1 MFNITHENAADVFRR
16 NANAVYRVA
25 LGIVRSPEEAEDIL
39 MECFSQALGRGFND
53 EKHLKYWLMR
63 MAEHRALKV
72 VKSARVSR
80 SVPLEDAHS
89 AQGASAQNTGIN
101 ELLDTVMRLPE
112 ILRTVIYMFYYED
125 MPAADIAQALA
136 ISENTVYKRLAR
148 GRKLLKL
155 TLEEE
160 LQ

>member
-1 MFNITHENAADVFRR
+1 MFRITHENASVVFRQ
-16 NANAVYRVA
+16 NANSVYRVA

-39 MECFSQALGRGFND
+39 MECFTAAISHGEFND

-63 MAEHRALKV
+63 MAEHRALNV
-72 VKSARVSR
+72 VQSARVKR
-80 SVPLEDAHS
+80 SVPLEEAGEQPAPQES
-89 AQGASAQNTGIN
+89 AN
-101 ELLDTVMRLPE
+101 ELLDIVLRLPDM
-112 ILRTVIYMFYYED
+112 LKTVVYMFYYED
-125 MPAADIAQALA
+125 MPAADIAKALD
-136 ISENTVYKRLAR
+136 ISENTVYKRLVR

>member
-25 LGIVRSPEEAEDIL
+25 IGIVRSPEEAEDIL

-63 MAEHRALKV
+63 MAEHRALNV

-89 AQGASAQNTGIN
+89 AQGASVQNAGIN
-101 ELLDTVMRLPE
+101 ELLE

-160 LQ
+160 LL

>member
-1 MFNITHENAADVFRR
+1 MFQITHENAADVFRR

-39 MECFSQALGRGFND
+39 MECFSHALERGFND
-53 EKHLKYWLMR
+53 EKHLKFWLMR
-63 MAEHRALKV
+63 MAEHRALNV

-80 SVPLEDAHS
+80 SVPLDD
-89 AQGASAQNTGIN
+89 AQNAAHEQGGIS

-112 ILRTVIYMFYYED
+112 MLRTVVYMFYYED

-148 GRKLLKL
+148 GRRLLKL
-155 TLEEE
+155 TLEED

>member
-1 MFNITHENAADVFRR
+1 
-16 NANAVYRVA
+16 
-25 LGIVRSPEEAEDIL
+25 
-39 MECFSQALGRGFND
+39 
-53 EKHLKYWLMR
+53 
-63 MAEHRALKV
+63 MAEHRALNV

-89 AQGASAQNTGIN
+89 AQGASVQNAGIN

-160 LQ
+160 LL